1 MLCSFLP
8 MTESP
13 KRKRRDIRIN
23 FLVNEDERQA
33 ISDWMYERRIRSE
46 GDAIRR
52 LVVLGIEASKKKPA
66 KPQS

>member
-1 MLCSFLP
+1 MIEP
-8 MTESP
+8 P

-33 ISDWMYERRIRSE
+33 ISNWMDERRIRSE

-52 LVVLGIEASKKKPA
+52 LIVLGIEASKEKRKPP
-66 KPQS
+66 KPQT

>member
-1 MLCSFLP
+1 
-8 MTESP
+8 MTEPP

-33 ISDWMYERRIRSE
+33 ISNWMDERRIRSE

-52 LVVLGIEASKKKPA
+52 LIVLGIEASKENRKPP
-66 KPQS
+66 KPQT

>member
-1 MLCSFLP
+1 MIEP
-8 MTESP
+8 P

-33 ISDWMYERRIRSE
+33 ISNWMHERRIRSE

-52 LVVLGIEASKKKPA
+52 LIVLGIEATKGA
-66 KPQS
+66 KSQS

>member
-1 MLCSFLP
+1 
-8 MTESP
+8 MTEPP

-33 ISDWMYERRIRSE
+33 ISNWMDERRIRSE

-52 LVVLGIEASKKKPA
+52 LIVLGIEASNEKRKSA
-66 KPQS
+66 KPQA

>member
-1 MLCSFLP
+1 
-8 MTESP
+8 MTEPS

-33 ISDWMYERRIRSE
+33 ISNWMDERRIRSE

-52 LVVLGIEASKKKPA
+52 LIVLGIEASKEKRKPP
-66 KPQS
+66 KPQT

>member
-1 MLCSFLP
+1 
-8 MTESP
+8 MTEPP

-33 ISDWMYERRIRSE
+33 ISNWMDERRIRSE

-52 LVVLGIEASKKKPA
+52 LIVLGIEATKGA
-66 KPQS
+66 KSQS

>member
-1 MLCSFLP
+1 
-8 MTESP
+8 MTEPP

-33 ISDWMYERRIRSE
+33 ISNWMDERRIRSE

-52 LVVLGIEASKKKPA
+52 LIVLGIEASKEKRKPP
-66 KPQS
+66 KPQT